1 MQITEDDDSESRGR
15 LAPHEVPLAMAAT
28 MVACRRLHAT
38 RGALAAAAGEGGDA
52 GEQRLIQKVARAKR
66 MRRSLLMMMSFH
78 YMSYDM
84 VMMPP
89 VQHAAPE
96 MTEPWRELTEAAF
109 VRVTRFSTTRF
120 CEVADALIRFPATM
134 RAADGSVMTRRLALF
149 SLLRRWVVP
158 DTLYQQARFQ
168 RTSVSRLRH
177 CINSAIKQLMAAY
190 RKLVTTFDFVRIK
203 AKLVEFAEAVDV
215 AAPGGTPWVVCWMDG
230 KPWLFCKPGYGKAAR
245 KMARHLGVQIDDVQR
260 SFYNRNYK
268 GHGVKVQ
275 ELIFPDGIKYSFGF
289 SLRRHDSTVYDESTI
304 PEQLDQLFIPDQ
316 AYPQGNPAK
325 PALCCTDQ
333 AYLAGTHVIPKT
345 RTVTLLNLQPYQR
358 ALIEAEDAANMLSR
372 NCIEDAFGK
381 HSTLFPGIDKKQ
393 RQALFRGG
401 ENQWKLIV
409 DTWYAQAL
417 FCNLHTCCY
426 GNQTN
431 GHTMMEPPTVDEY
444 LSNFHAGHYA

>member
-28 MVACRRLHAT
+28 MVACRRLHAA

-177 CINSAIKQLMAAY
+177 CINSAIKQLMAA
-190 RKLVTTFDFVRIK
+190 
-203 AKLVEFAEAVDV
+203 
-215 AAPGGTPWVVCWMDG
+215 
-230 KPWLFCKPGYGKAAR
+230 
-245 KMARHLGVQIDDVQR
+245 
-260 SFYNRNYK
+260 
-268 GHGVKVQ
+268 
-275 ELIFPDGIKYSFGF
+275 
-289 SLRRHDSTVYDESTI
+289 
-304 PEQLDQLFIPDQ
+304 
-316 AYPQGNPAK
+316 
-325 PALCCTDQ
+325 
-333 AYLAGTHVIPKT
+333 
-345 RTVTLLNLQPYQR
+345 
-358 ALIEAEDAANMLSR
+358 
-372 NCIEDAFGK
+372 
-381 HSTLFPGIDKKQ
+381 
-393 RQALFRGG
+393 
-401 ENQWKLIV
+401 
-409 DTWYAQAL
+409 
-417 FCNLHTCCY
+417 
-426 GNQTN
+426 
-431 GHTMMEPPTVDEY
+431 
-444 LSNFHAGHYA
+444 